1 MDLIAFNNIVYTI
14 RETLPN
20 ETKKLFDEKL
30 DRVLKITGKETT
42 SRETLAILM
51 LIAESEFN
59 RNQNKEV
66 KDEE

>member
-14 RETLPN
+14 RETLTN
-20 ETKKLFDEKL
+20 ETKWLFDNKL

-42 SRETLAILM
+42 SRETLAIIT

>member
-1 MDLIAFNNIVYTI
+1 MDLSTFNNVVYTI
-14 RETLPN
+14 RETLTN
-20 ETKKLFDEKL
+20 EAKKLFDKKL

-42 SRETLAILM
+42 SRETLAIIT

-59 RNQNKEV
+59 RIQNKEV

>member
-30 DRVLKITGKETT
+30 DRVLKITGKEPT

>member
-1 MDLIAFNNIVYTI
+1 MDLSTFNNIVYTI
-14 RETLPN
+14 RETLTN
-20 ETKKLFDEKL
+20 ETKWLFDNKL

-42 SRETLAILM
+42 SRETLAIIT

>member
-1 MDLIAFNNIVYTI
+1 MDLITFNNVVYTI

-42 SRETLAILM
+42 SRETLAIIT
-51 LIAESEFN
+51 LIADSEFN

>member
-1 MDLIAFNNIVYTI
+1 MDLITFNNIVYTI
-14 RETLPN
+14 RESLPN

-42 SRETLAILM
+42 SRETLAIIT

>member
-1 MDLIAFNNIVYTI
+1 MDLITFNNVVYTI
-14 RETLPN
+14 RETLTN

-30 DRVLKITGKETT
+30 DRALKITGKETT
-42 SRETLAILM
+42 SRETLAIIT
-51 LIAESEFN
+51 LIVESEFN

>member
-1 MDLIAFNNIVYTI
+1 MDLITFNNVVYII
-14 RETLPN
+14 RESLTD
-20 ETKKLFDEKL
+20 ETKKLFNTKL

-42 SRETLAILM
+42 SRETLAIIT